1 MVIHMKILRLSL
13 FNLRKNRREALAIVF
28 LSLITVFLLGTA
40 VTNILGMDNTYDECF
55 RQTGSF
61 MNSLEFDADVYRS
74 LYRDILEEDFGIEE
88 TQKFDQLF
96 GISVNVLY
104 KSGEKVG
111 YNIQIVTQESERKL
125 EDFVMEDSLSD
136 DEISELEHPVWLPM
150 AVHLNGGFEPGD
162 TFTMIIGGREY
173 PFTVAGIYNAG
184 LGNESGF
191 GYRLVISDRDYELL
205 RNIFSEQVCL
215 AFDTEERFDTDAYI
229 DECEARSSEN
239 LSSNLSAH
247 TYWSEKGNETNF
259 VTLFMSLSAVLAG
272 VTMAASVLLIRHKI
286 SNDIE
291 DQMQQIGV
299 LEALGYRS
307 NEISCSYI
315 FEYVITTGIG
325 SVLGII
331 AACAF
336 SPVMDSF
343 VGGLMGRV
351 IHRFPEVIKIIAV
364 AALVVAVTTLF
375 ALLKARHIKK
385 FPPVVAFRKGIK
397 THSFR
402 KNFFPLE
409 KTGNSINVRLAFK
422 SFFRNIMTN
431 IGTGL
436 CIVLAGTAMMFA
448 VAGWDFFKD
457 SDALLH
463 CLGIEIADERIQ
475 PLDGVDAYEL
485 ADELLAFPG
494 VRKTMVTYNI
504 EHVSVVGNRSETF
517 AMVYEDFSETEN
529 IFVSEGRLPEH
540 DNEVAISLKRHN
552 TDGLNVGDSITLE
565 GDGTRKS
572 YVITGIVPAMG
583 NNGMNIYMTDEAFL
597 RCNPNAR
604 PNVVEVFLE
613 EGVDRAEFER
623 QITGVYG
630 ASAQDAAEADSQGC
644 TLEDRIRSTADAQM
658 ATLISRYGV
667 TDIDYAIV
675 IGDQVITGRSSGFV
689 IKEMN
694 SFLELSKTQLEP
706 IANMFKVF
714 CGAGAI
720 FVSIVV
726 AAILAII
733 AASNIRRQRKDLG
746 IMKSMGYTSKDL
758 MKQLALSMLPTT
770 VVSSA
775 ISIVIGSIVYKLFWV
790 VGFGC
795 VNNPNLPIM
804 IITAILLVVFCYIVT
819 YLAAGKIKQVSVTE
833 LMTE

>member
-1 MVIHMKILRLSL
+1 
-13 FNLRKNRREALAIVF
+13 
-28 LSLITVFLLGTA
+28 
-40 VTNILGMDNTYDECF
+40 
-55 RQTGSF
+55 
-61 MNSLEFDADVYRS
+61 
-74 LYRDILEEDFGIEE
+74 
-88 TQKFDQLF
+88 
-96 GISVNVLY
+96 
-104 KSGEKVG
+104 
-111 YNIQIVTQESERKL
+111 
-125 EDFVMEDSLSD
+125 
-136 DEISELEHPVWLPM
+136 
-150 AVHLNGGFEPGD
+150 
-162 TFTMIIGGREY
+162 
-173 PFTVAGIYNAG
+173 
-184 LGNESGF
+184 
-191 GYRLVISDRDYELL
+191 
-205 RNIFSEQVCL
+205 
-215 AFDTEERFDTDAYI
+215 
-229 DECEARSSEN
+229 
-239 LSSNLSAH
+239 
-247 TYWSEKGNETNF
+247 
-259 VTLFMSLSAVLAG
+259 
-272 VTMAASVLLIRHKI
+272 
-286 SNDIE
+286 
-291 DQMQQIGV
+291 
-299 LEALGYRS
+299 
-307 NEISCSYI
+307 
-315 FEYVITTGIG
+315 
-325 SVLGII
+325 
-331 AACAF
+331 
-336 SPVMDSF
+336 MDSF

-351 IHRFPEVIKIIAV
+351 IHRFPEVIKILAV

-409 KTGNSINVRLAFK
+409 KTGNNINVRLAFK

-448 VAGWDFFKD
+448 VAGWDFFKE
-457 SDALLH
+457 SDAIMH
-463 CLGIEIADERIQ
+463 CMGIEVADERIQ

-504 EHVSVVGNRSETF
+504 EQVSVVGNRSETF

-583 NNGMNIYMTDEAFL
+583 NNGMNIYMTNEAFL

-604 PNVVEVFLE
+604 PDVVEVFLE

-630 ASAQDAAEADSQGC
+630 ASAQDAAEAASQGG
-644 TLEDRIRSTADAQM
+644 TLEDRIRSAADAQM

-694 SFLELSKTQLEP
+694 SFLELSKSQMEP

-790 VGFGC
+790 AGFGC
-795 VNNPNLPIM
+795 INNPNLLIM

-819 YLAAGKIKQVSVTE
+819 YLAAGKIKHVSVTE

>member
-55 RQTGSF
+55 RQTGSL

-136 DEISELEHPVWLPM
+136 DEISELEHPIWLPM

-215 AFDTEERFDTDAYI
+215 AFDTEDRFDTDAYI

-247 TYWSEKGNETNF
+247 TYWSEKGNETSF
-259 VTLFMSLSAVLAG
+259 VNLFMSLSAVLAG

-325 SVLGII
+325 SVLGI
-331 AACAF
+331 
-336 SPVMDSF
+336 
-343 VGGLMGRV
+343 
-351 IHRFPEVIKIIAV
+351 
-364 AALVVAVTTLF
+364 
-375 ALLKARHIKK
+375 
-385 FPPVVAFRKGIK
+385 FRKGIK

-409 KTGNSINVRLAFK
+409 KTGNNINVRLAFK

-457 SDALLH
+457 SDAIMH

-504 EHVSVVGNRSETF
+504 EQVSVVGNRSETF

-572 YVITGIVPAMG
+572 YVITGIVPEMG
-583 NNGMNIYMTDEAFL
+583 NNGMNIYMTNEAFL

-604 PNVVEVFLE
+604 PDVVEVFLE

-630 ASAQDAAEADSQGC
+630 ASAQDAAEAASQGG
-644 TLEDRIRSTADAQM
+644 TLEERIRSAADAQM

-667 TDIDYAIV
+667 TD
-675 IGDQVITGRSSGFV
+675 
-689 IKEMN
+689 
-694 SFLELSKTQLEP
+694 
-706 IANMFKVF
+706 
-714 CGAGAI
+714 
-720 FVSIVV
+720 
-726 AAILAII
+726 
-733 AASNIRRQRKDLG
+733 
-746 IMKSMGYTSKDL
+746 
-758 MKQLALSMLPTT
+758 
-770 VVSSA
+770 
-775 ISIVIGSIVYKLFWV
+775 GSD
-790 VGFGC
+790 G
-795 VNNPNLPIM
+795 
-804 IITAILLVVFCYIVT
+804 
-819 YLAAGKIKQVSVTE
+819 
-833 LMTE
+833 